1 MQFSIPAKYLCH
13 LNICR
18 TLYFDEFVVHF
29 PLNIL
34 FPFIFTAFMESLHC
48 THFFLTVFL
57 TFFNNSSTGM
67 RAVKSVLLA
76 SASLRRLY
84 STLPEAQIVLRAIVD
99 VNLPKFLEQDVSL
112 FIGIYM
118 DLFPGT
124 ELPEVCR
131 RL

>member
-13 LNICR
+13 LNIYR